1 MCLIE
6 GGEAQRG
13 GKEYMKELG
22 SRSSAPLNI
31 GLAKKFIRIFF
42 HRHIWKTQTKFLANP
57 ILHTLLLSK
66 KGFLKEKV
74 LLDQCLVTKHTLY
87 EGSNTIWVQKKK
99 YQSMTSND
107 IQDHS

>member
-1 MCLIE
+1 MYLIE

-22 SRSSAPLNI
+22 SRSSAPSNI

-42 HRHIWKTQTKFLANP
+42 PHRHVVWKTQTKFLASP
-57 ILHTLLLSK
+57 ILHTLLFSK

-87 EGSNTIWVQKKK
+87 EGSNTGGGCRRRNI
-99 YQSMTSND
+99 SP
-107 IQDHS
+107 